1 MVTESARQSSARSKG
16 PAIMFFGGAFA
27 VLMFAILTVVN
38 ASAWFNYVSAA
49 VFLALAITLA
59 YRGVWLLLHSRVAA
73 SSKR

>member
-1 MVTESARQSSARSKG
+1 MANDSAQKPSAPSKG
-16 PAIMFFGGAFA
+16 PAIMFFAGAFA

-59 YRGVWLLLHSRVAA
+59 YRGVWLLLHSRVANRA
-73 SSKR
+73 KR